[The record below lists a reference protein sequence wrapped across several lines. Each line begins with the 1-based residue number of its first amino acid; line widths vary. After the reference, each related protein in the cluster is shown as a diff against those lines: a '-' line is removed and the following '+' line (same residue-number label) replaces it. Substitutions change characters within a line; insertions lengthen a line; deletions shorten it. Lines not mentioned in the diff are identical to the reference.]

1 MNEALR
7 ESLSAVMDGEG
18 DDLALRRLL
27 ARSDDAEVRATWS
40 RYHVARDAL
49 QGQAS
54 VVGAV
59 VSMDISAA
67 VREAVDAETV
77 PRRRSA
83 GSWRSVAS
91 FAIAASVTA
100 VVVLGGR
107 ELAGVG
113 DRPGTAPMAAPVGL
127 VNTLGAS
134 PVRASYGARPVP
146 ALKPTSAGAYEELAR
161 QRLRLYS
168 QAHAEQA
175 ALNTPQGLIPFAR
188 VPEIDR

>member
-27 ARSDDAEVRATWS
+27 ARSEDAELRATWS
-40 RYHVARDAL
+40 RYHLARDAL
-49 QGQAS
+49 TGHAAAVS
-54 VVGAV
+54 VDISGAV
-59 VSMDISAA
+59 RQAI
-67 VREAVDAETV
+67 DAEAV
-77 PRRRSA
+77 PRRRAA

-113 DRPGTAPMAAPVGL
+113 DRPGAAPVAAPVGL
-127 VNTLGAS
+127 VNTIGAS
-134 PVRASYGARPVP
+134 PVRASYGARAVP
-146 ALKPTSAGAYEELAR
+146 PLQPTAAGAYDELAR

-168 QAHAEQA
+168 QDHAEQA

>member
-27 ARSDDAEVRATWS
+27 ARSDDDEVRGNWS
-40 RYHVARDAL
+40 RYHLARDAL
-49 QGQAS
+49 QGHAT
-54 VVGAV
+54 VVN
-59 VSMDISAA
+59 MDISGA
-67 VREAVDAETV
+67 VRAAIDAEAP
-77 PRRRSA
+77 PRRRAS

-113 DRPGTAPMAAPVGL
+113 DRPGAAPMAAPVGL

-146 ALKPTSAGAYEELAR
+146 ALRGASAGAYDELAR
-161 QRLRLYS
+161 QQLRRYS

>member
-27 ARSDDAEVRATWS
+27 ARSDDAQVRATWS
-40 RYHVARDAL
+40 RYHLARDAL
-49 QGQAS
+49 QGQATM
-54 VVGAV
+54 

-67 VREAVDAETV
+67 VREAVDAEAL
-77 PRRRSA
+77 PRRRAA

-113 DRPGTAPMAAPVGL
+113 DRPGAAPMAAPVGL
-127 VNTLGAS
+127 VNTLGAA
-134 PVRASYGARPVP
+134 PVRASYGARAVP
-146 ALKPTSAGAYEELAR
+146 ALKPTTAGAYDELAR

-168 QAHAEQA
+168 QEHAEQA

>member
-1 MNEALR
+1 MNEVLR

-27 ARSDDAEVRATWS
+27 ARSDDAQVRATWS
-40 RYHVARDAL
+40 RYHLARDAL
-49 QGQAS
+49 KGQATM
-54 VVGAV
+54 
-59 VSMDISAA
+59 VSGDISAA
-67 VREAVDAETV
+67 VRQAVDAEAL
-77 PRRRSA
+77 PRRRAA

-113 DRPGTAPMAAPVGL
+113 DRPGAAPMAAPVGL
-127 VNTLGAS
+127 VNTLGAA
-134 PVRASYGARPVP
+134 PVRASYGARALP
-146 ALKPTSAGAYEELAR
+146 ALKPTTAGAYDELAR

-168 QAHAEQA
+168 QEHAEQA

>member
-27 ARSDDAEVRATWS
+27 ARSDDPELRATWS

-49 QGQAS
+49 KGHATA
-54 VVGAV
+54 VG
-59 VSMDISAA
+59 MDISAA
-67 VREAVDAETV
+67 VREAVAAEGA
-77 PRRRSA
+77 PRRRAA
-83 GSWRSVAS
+83 GGWRSLAS

-113 DRPGTAPMAAPVGL
+113 DRPGTAPMAGPVGL

-134 PVRASYGARPVP
+134 PVRASYGARAVP
-146 ALKPTSAGAYEELAR
+146 ALQPTTAGAYDELAR

-168 QAHAEQA
+168 QSHAEQA

>member
-18 DDLALRRLL
+18 DELALRRLL
-27 ARSDDAEVRATWS
+27 ARSEEAELRATWS
-40 RYHVARDAL
+40 RYHLARDAL
-49 QGQAS
+49 KGHAAAVGVDLS
-54 VVGAV
+54 GAV
-59 VSMDISAA
+59 RQAI
-67 VREAVDAETV
+67 EAEAV
-77 PRRRSA
+77 PRRKAA

-113 DRPGTAPMAAPVGL
+113 DRPGATPVAAPVGL
-127 VNTLGAS
+127 VNTIGAS
-134 PVRASYGARPVP
+134 PVRASYGARAVP
-146 ALKPTSAGAYEELAR
+146 ALQPTAAGAYDELAR

-168 QAHAEQA
+168 QDHAEQA

>member
-27 ARSDDAEVRATWS
+27 ARSRDAELRATWS
-40 RYHVARDAL
+40 RYHLARDVL
-49 QGQAS
+49 NGC
-54 VVGAV
+54 VTAV
-59 VSMDISAA
+59 NVDISGA
-67 VREAVDAETV
+67 VREAIDAEAV
-77 PRRRSA
+77 PRGRAA

-100 VVVLGGR
+100 VVILGGR
-107 ELAGVG
+107 ELAGVD
-113 DRPGTAPMAAPVGL
+113 DRPGAAPMAAPVGL
-127 VNTLGAS
+127 VNTIGAS
-134 PVRASYGARPVP
+134 PVRASYGARAVP
-146 ALKPTSAGAYEELAR
+146 ALQPATAGAYDELAR

-168 QAHAEQA
+168 QEHAEQA

>member
-7 ESLSAVMDGEG
+7 EALSAVMDGEG

-27 ARSDDAEVRATWS
+27 ARSDDPALRAAWS

-49 QGQAS
+49 QGHTA
-54 VVGAV
+54 AV
-59 VSMDISAA
+59 NVDISAA
-67 VREAVDAETV
+67 VRQAVDAEAA
-77 PRRRSA
+77 PRRP
-83 GSWRSVAS
+83 GGNWRSVAS

-113 DRPGTAPMAAPVGL
+113 DPSGAAPLASPVGL

-134 PVRASYGARPVP
+134 PVRASYGARPAP
-146 ALKPTSAGAYEELAR
+146 ALQPAAADAYEELAR

-168 QAHAEQA
+168 QEHAEQA

-188 VPEIDR
+188 VPEINR

>member
-27 ARSDDAEVRATWS
+27 ARSDDAEVRGSWS
-40 RYHVARDAL
+40 RYHLARDAL
-49 QGQAS
+49 KGHGTA
-54 VVGAV
+54 
-59 VSMDISAA
+59 VSMDISGA
-67 VREAVDAETV
+67 VRAAIDAEET
-77 PRRRSA
+77 PRRR
-83 GSWRSVAS
+83 GPRSWRSLAS

-113 DRPGTAPMAAPVGL
+113 DRPGTVPMAAPVGL

-146 ALKPTSAGAYEELAR
+146 ALQPTTAGAYDELAR
-161 QRLRLYS
+161 QRLRRYS

-188 VPEIDR
+188 VPELDR